1 VISQFG
7 RRAKK
12 MKVARIIAPFGL
24 SVVLFVL
31 SYLSL
36 KDMNE
41 GFYSILLLA
50 IGIALVIVGSAAIF
64 SNK

>member
-1 VISQFG
+1 
-7 RRAKK
+7 
-12 MKVARIIAPFGL
+12 MKLARIIAPFSL
-24 SVVLFVL
+24 SAVLFIL

-36 KDMNE
+36 KDIGS
-41 GFYSILLLA
+41 GFYSILLMV